1 MKLYSKFQISKFK
14 LTEVQGSTFDV
25 RCSVFDVRCSMF
37 LLLLGLWTSSSA
49 QQTNTPDR
57 LDYSSFKIITDR
69 NIFNS
74 RRSARYAPLTE
85 TRPPGR
91 VDSFALAGTMSYE
104 KGPFA
109 FFDGSSS
116 DYRKAL
122 QINGAIAGFKVSDIE
137 PAYVKLASPTNEI
150 ELRVGMQ
157 LRREDNGEWH
167 LSERPESPSA
177 SPERSAPSR
186 GAVAAP
192 ARSESAPPTPA
203 GTGESIIFVDPD
215 TQAIIREPLIEGA
228 ISNAVPGT
236 VPGGSESDILERLRL
251 RREQENN
258 P

>member
-1 MKLYSKFQISKFK
+1 
-14 LTEVQGSTFDV
+14 
-25 RCSVFDVRCSMF
+25 MF
-37 LLLLGLWTSSSA
+37 LLLLGLWTLDSGLRTSCSA

-74 RRSARYAPLTE
+74 HRSARYTPPTE
-85 TRPPGR
+85 TRPRAR
-91 VDSFALAGTMSYE
+91 VDSFGLAGTMSYE
-104 KGPFA
+104 KGSFA

-122 QINGAIAGFKVSDIE
+122 QINGVVAGFKVADIE
-137 PAYVKLASPTNEI
+137 SAYVKLASPTNEI

-167 LSERPESPSA
+167 LSERLESPSA
-177 SPERSAPSR
+177 SPERSAPPRRS
-186 GAVAAP
+186 VAA
-192 ARSESAPPTPA
+192 SAPSQPVAPTSA
-203 GTGESIIFVDPD
+203 GSGESIIFVDPD

-228 ISNAVPGT
+228 FSNAAPGT
-236 VPGGSESDILERLRL
+236 ASGGSESDILERLRL